1 MVINDDLLAL
11 TCNELDFFIFF
22 ILLFVVVLFFLQSCT
37 CDFRMDTRTH
47 TKKNRAKYNS
57 DDKQKQNKSIR
68 KQVGFWG
75 HLLSLRLIGHVPFR
89 TGEIIFAFHVFDIN
103 VVVFVFQFAGI
114 GDGVFIPFAASLELV
129 RL

>member
-1 MVINDDLLAL
+1 MNW
-11 TCNELDFFIFF
+11 IF
-22 ILLFVVVLFFLQSCT
+22 LFFLFYCSLLYYS
-37 CDFRMDTRTH
+37 FYIAVHAIFVWTH
-47 TKKNRAKYNS
+47 AHTQKKNRAKYNS

-68 KQVGFWG
+68 KQVEFWG